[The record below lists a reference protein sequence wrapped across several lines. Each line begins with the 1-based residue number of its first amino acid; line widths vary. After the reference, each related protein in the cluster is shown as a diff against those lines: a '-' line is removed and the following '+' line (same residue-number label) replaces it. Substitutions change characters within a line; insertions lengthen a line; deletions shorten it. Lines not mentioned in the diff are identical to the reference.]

1 MSLSRTFSVLSD
13 ANRRKILDLLKVE
26 EMSVSQLTENFDVT
40 MPTLSHHLDALKS
53 VGLVSGRREG
63 QQIIYSLN
71 LSVFEEIA
79 EAVAGFLDARK
90 VSRGAAK
97 GEKPKKNPK

>member
-13 ANRRKILDLLKVE
+13 ANRRKILDLLKEE
-26 EMSVSQLTENFDVT
+26 EMSVSQLMENFDVT
-40 MPTLSHHLDALKS
+40 MPTLSHHLDALKG

-79 EAVAGFLDARK
+79 KTVAGFLDASGSPKSKRK
-90 VSRGAAK
+90 K
-97 GEKPKKNPK
+97 